1 MIALLLIV
9 IVRQIELQ
17 GIKGGNPVGTSKV
30 GGGLL

>member
-9 IVRQIELQ
+9 IGAQIVKQ